1 VRATTTAGIA
11 SVVTLMA
18 ALFVLLFGVLATS
31 GTYGSRLAWLL
42 VALPGLAL
50 TMLLASLSLGRR
62 SLGGLSLGG
71 RSLGGRSLGRHRR
84 ARPFLYVASGDRHDQ
99 AGRGVFLVAASL
111 FGLPLAFA
119 AMLLVADTVFF
130 VAHGLSLLL

>member
-71 RSLGGRSLGRHRR
+71 RSLGRHRR